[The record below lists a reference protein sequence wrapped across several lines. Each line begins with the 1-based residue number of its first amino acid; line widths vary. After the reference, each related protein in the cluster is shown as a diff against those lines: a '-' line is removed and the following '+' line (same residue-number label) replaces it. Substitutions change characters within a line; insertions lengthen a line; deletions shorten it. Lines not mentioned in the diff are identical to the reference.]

1 MYYLKWNYEEG
12 LLPTCFV
19 WYEQEPCENE
29 KETEEEK

>member
-19 WYEQEPCENE
+19 WYEEKPYKNE